1 MNAPVK
7 TPLIDRAVLRLSGE
21 EVNPF
26 LQGLISQD
34 IEKLTPINAL
44 YALLLTPQGKLLY
57 DFFLVETTQGILV
70 ETAAEFVEPFL
81 KRLKLY
87 KLRAKIDIEPMPD
100 WGVGI
105 IYGNLPEA
113 EPGRIMGLGTT
124 DAIGFVDPRL
134 AQLGLRVLT
143 PKDGL
148 AAALNVIEATSG
160 SPEDYQC
167 WRYNHGVLEGGTD
180 FAAESLFPLDA
191 NLDILN
197 GIDYKKGC
205 FVGQEVSSR
214 MKRKGVVKKRLWQV
228 KSMQDL
234 PETGSFLKIDDKTI
248 GTLVARSGKLG
259 LAIVRP
265 DRFGGTTPVQVVAD
279 GQELHLCL
287 PSYLET

>member
-1 MNAPVK
+1 M
-7 TPLIDRAVLRLSGE
+7 DR
-21 EVNPF
+21 
-26 LQGLISQD
+26 
-34 IEKLTPINAL
+34 
-44 YALLLTPQGKLLY
+44 
-57 DFFLVETTQGILV
+57 
-70 ETAAEFVEPFL
+70 
-81 KRLKLY
+81 
-87 KLRAKIDIEPMPD
+87 
-100 WGVGI
+100 
-105 IYGNLPEA
+105 
-113 EPGRIMGLGTT
+113 
-124 DAIGFVDPRL
+124 
-134 AQLGLRVLT
+134 
-143 PKDGL
+143 
-148 AAALNVIEATSG
+148 
-160 SPEDYQC
+160 PEDYQC

-228 KSMQDL
+228 NSMQDL

-265 DRFGGTTPVQVVAD
+265 DRFGGTSPVDAFAD
-279 GQELHLCL
+279 GQNLHLCR